1 VQVKSTLL
9 LPLALALLSCTPAE
23 VAQPPV
29 HLDQRGLWVWSNL
42 PSIDPQVRAGLLQ
55 LAAQQ
60 RLTTLYLQ
68 AQTLVYDAPAALH
81 QAISDAAEAGLEVEL
96 LAGKHSWV
104 RPAEHAE
111 LLALLSDLR
120 GFVAHAAGP
129 KAVAIHLNIEPHAL
143 AEWDSDRQALAN
155 ALIDLLEL
163 ASAALQGSGLQL
175 VYDMPNWYD
184 DIAVVR
190 GGVQRPLSQW
200 LQDRVDRVVLMDYR
214 DDPALM
220 LQLAAGELAYADQIG
235 RRVVIGAE
243 TRCQLDP
250 AITWCEEGRA
260 ALQAG
265 LEQVSLGARQ
275 RLSFAGTAIHDW
287 KGLAALGQ

>member
-1 VQVKSTLL
+1 MQVKSTLL

-111 LLALLSDLR
+111 LLALLGDLR
-120 GFVAHAAGP
+120 GFVGQAAGP
-129 KAVAIHLNIEPHAL
+129 RAVAVHLNIEPHAL